1 MPVNKKKK
9 ETKSQGGP
17 SLIDFLSSLKL
28 TIFLCIA
35 LAMVSIIGTVIQQ
48 NKPEMVYQ
56 QIYSPGAF
64 QLFRSLGFFDV
75 YHSWWFLFLLL
86 LLSCNL
92 VACSTKRLRRVWNL
106 AFHTD
111 PLLTPEREKTLSL
124 RERLKSPLP
133 LTSLDGP
140 LAETLGRVFASPVRS
155 EKDGTIYLY
164 AERGRLSRLG
174 PYLVHLGVLV
184 VLLGGTVSSITG
196 YRGNMNLAAG
206 ESATEL
212 HLHGRPSPIALG
224 FEIRCDRFT
233 IDFYDDG
240 SPKEYRTDATITE
253 GGKVVR
259 TEAIRVNHPLK
270 HKGINF
276 YQSSYGALGAS
287 SVNLEISGA
296 EAGETRKI
304 DVSSDQA
311 VPLGDDGAMIRLLR
325 YWPDYRMEM
334 PPGSGME
341 RSIGPAARIEVVREG
356 SDPQQAMLFRQFPK
370 VHGVDLGGKHLKLVG
385 AEESYY
391 TGLQVAHDPG
401 VPWVWLGCTIMFL
414 GFIEALFISHRR
426 MWVRIEALEGK
437 GSKIAVAGSAH
448 RNRAAFEKTF
458 ARTIEALKGAC
469 TAAGPQS

>member
-9 ETKSQGGP
+9 EIKSQGGP

-35 LAMVSIIGTVIQQ
+35 LAVVSIIGTVIQQ
-48 NKPEMVYQ
+48 NQPEMVYQ

-86 LLSCNL
+86 LLCCNL

-124 RERLKSPLP
+124 RERLKGPGGP
-133 LTSLDGP
+133 ASLDGR
-140 LAETLGRVFASPVRS
+140 LAEALGSTFASPVRS
-155 EKDGTIYLY
+155 EKDGVLYLF
-164 AERGRLSRLG
+164 AQRGRASRLG
-174 PYLVHLGVLV
+174 PYIVHLGVLV
-184 VLLGGTVSSITG
+184 VLLGGAVSSITG
-196 YRGNMNLAAG
+196 YRGNMNLAPG
-206 ESATEL
+206 ETATEL
-212 HLHGRPSPIALG
+212 HIHGRPSPIILG
-224 FEIRCDRFT
+224 FEIRCDKFT
-233 IDFYDDG
+233 IDLYKDG
-240 SPKEYRTDATITE
+240 SPKEYRTDATVTE

-259 TEAIRVNHPLK
+259 TAAIRVNHPLK

-276 YQSSYGALGAS
+276 YQSSYGALEAS
-287 SVNLEISGA
+287 SVKLEISGA
-296 EAGETRKI
+296 EGGETRAM
-304 DVSSDQA
+304 DVPEDQA
-311 VPLGDDGAMIRLLR
+311 VPLGEDGATVRLLR

-341 RSIGPAARIEVVREG
+341 RSIGAAARIEVLRKG
-356 SDPQQAMLFRQFPK
+356 SDPQQAMLFKQFPQ
-370 VHGVDLGGKHLKLVG
+370 VHGVDLGGTRLKLVG

-426 MWVRIEALEGK
+426 MWVRIEAPEGK
-437 GSKIAVAGSAH
+437 GSKIAVAGAAH
-448 RNRAAFEKTF
+448 RNRTAFEKTF
-458 ARTIEALKGAC
+458 ARTVEALRRAC
-469 TAAGPQS
+469 TEPGPQA

>member
-1 MPVNKKKK
+1 MNKKKK
-9 ETKSQGGP
+9 ETKSQSGP

-35 LAMVSIIGTVIQQ
+35 LAIVSIIGTVIQQ

-86 LLSCNL
+86 LLCCNL

-124 RERLKSPLP
+124 RERLKGSAGPA
-133 LTSLDGP
+133 SLDGP
-140 LAETLGRVFASPVRS
+140 LAEALGSTFASPARS

-164 AERGRLSRLG
+164 AERGRVARLG